1 MKFGAMD
8 NVIGKAD
15 TQTLRRAKR
24 LGLDGVEINLKI
36 SDLDTDRWR
45 RLAGEAGELGLEIP
59 SAVLGEHN
67 SGGLATWWRGKEAD
81 EEIAAAVRA
90 TADLGA
96 TTLLVPFFF
105 FNEPK
110 GRTHRDAVANRLKP
124 LCEIAAALGV
134 VIAFEGVVPAE
145 YLIEMSR
152 SIASTAFGVYVDP
165 ANITWCDMDAPTQI
179 RQFGKL
185 VRQVHGKEAATYTGD
200 ARLGKGRVDH
210 AACKQALRD
219 VGYDRWIVL
228 ETPGG
233 NDDEVGGDL
242 AFARKTYA

>member
-8 NVIGKAD
+8 GVIGKAD
-15 TQTLRRAKR
+15 VDTLQRAKR
-24 LGLDGVEINLKI
+24 LGFDGVEINLKI
-36 SDLDTDRWR
+36 SDLETDRWK
-45 RLAGEAGELGLEIP
+45 RLAGEALALGLEIP

-67 SGGLATWWRGKEAD
+67 SGGLATWWRGKDAD
-81 EEIAAAVRA
+81 EEVAAAVRA

-96 TTLLVPFFF
+96 STLLVPFFF

-124 LCEIAAALGV
+124 LCASAATLGV

-145 YLIEMSR
+145 HLIEMSQL
-152 SIASTAFGVYVDP
+152 IASPAFGVYVDP
-165 ANITWCDMDAPTQI
+165 ANMTWCDMDAPTQI
-179 RQFGKL
+179 RQLGNL

-210 AACKQALRD
+210 AACKQALREI
-219 VGYDRWIVL
+219 GYDRWIVL

-233 NDDEVGGDL
+233 TDDEVGGDL